1 MVTNRGHARRQRGS
15 LRSGGP
21 LDPVLDHPPLQR
33 MTSDTQQ
40 LSSLDDTARSVEC
53 LLAQQPLGFAE
64 VEVFQED
71 RHVHRIC
78 EIELVGNPYRVFS
91 PTFPAGYLTAQ
102 VHSIFPL

>member
-1 MVTNRGHARRQRGS
+1 MVTNRRRVSGNRGC

-33 MTSDTQQ
+33 VTSDAQQ
-40 LSSLDDTARSVEC
+40 LSGLDDAARAVES

-71 RHVHRIC
+71 RHAHSIC
-78 EIELVGNPYRVFS
+78 EIELVGNP
-91 PTFPAGYLTAQ
+91 
-102 VHSIFPL
+102 